1 MLIKRRILNGQ
12 LSRSN
17 KMWCD
22 KTFSLAKYQSMNY
35 ETIVIEPYKV
45 TNSKFLSPEEAIRA
59 LLAKIDSITP
69 VAVILISSVTE
80 TGFISQLT
88 ALSQCWDLP
97 EIKRAL
103 RTAVTVKDLDA
114 TKMII
119 PNPADRKNVKQL
131 SSGNTRAIVNSQTL
145 AAAQIDS
152 PASISGVMKQLE
164 QFAGQK
170 KSALNEIAKNVQ
182 GLTGGSVDIK
192 FYYGLPADLKNELP
206 NNEHIFTFLLAF
218 SDENLTPILDLVH
231 DRKLNNRI

>member
-1 MLIKRRILNGQ
+1 
-12 LSRSN
+12 
-17 KMWCD
+17 MWCD

-35 ETIVIEPYKV
+35 ETIVIEPYKQ
-45 TNSKFLSPEEAIRA
+45 TNDKFLSPAEAIAA
-59 LLAKIDSITP
+59 LKAKIDNVTP
-69 VAVILISSVTE
+69 VAVIMISSVTE
-80 TGFISQLT
+80 ADFINQLT
-88 ALSQCWDLP
+88 ALSNCWDLP
-97 EIKRAL
+97 EINRAL
-103 RTAVTVKDLDA
+103 RTAKTVQDLDV
-114 TKMII
+114 TKMVI
-119 PNPADRKNVKQL
+119 PSPADSKNVKQL

-152 PASISGVMKQLE
+152 TASISGVMKQLE
-164 QFAGQK
+164 KFAGQK

-231 DRKLNNRI
+231 DTKLNNRI